1 MARFWKQGRIKE
13 AYTSAC
19 VKLFIE
25 KDFIT
30 TTMAE
35 ILRESGTTSSTFQNI
50 FRTKDGVILELTEFM
65 FDNQFASARNV
76 SDSYIGYIYAVE
88 TCIQM
93 TLVELNE
100 NLRDI
105 YVETYSNGRTMEYV
119 FERTSVNFI
128 RYLNNIILAI
138 LKVIFMKWK

>member
-1 MARFWKQGRIKE
+1 
-13 AYTSAC
+13 
-19 VKLFIE
+19 
-25 KDFIT
+25 
-30 TTMAE
+30 
-35 ILRESGTTSSTFQNI
+35 
-50 FRTKDGVILELTEFM
+50 M

-76 SDSYIGYIYAVE
+76 SDSLPLVYIYAVE

-119 FERTSVNFI
+119 FERTSVEL
-128 RYLNNIILAI
+128 Y
-138 LKVIFMKWK
+138 KIFKQYNPSYSESDFYEMEIKEQPV